1 MIVADSSYII
11 EGLLKNSYLLKD
23 KEIITPELAFYEVT
37 NAIWKHET
45 LLKDIK
51 NGKAFLNIF
60 NELIQNQTIQLIR
73 PDNNIIQKA
82 YTLAT
87 KKNITFYD
95 TIFVALAQNLGHEL
109 KTFDKTQERLTHTE

>member
-11 EGLLKNSYLLKD
+11 ECLLKNSSLLKD
-23 KEIITPELAFYEVT
+23 QKIITPELAYYEVT

-51 NGKAFLNIF
+51 NGKPYLNIF
-60 NELIQNQTIQLIR
+60 NELIQNKTIQLIH
-73 PDNNIIQKA
+73 PDNNITQKA

-87 KKNITFYD
+87 QKKLSFYD
-95 TIFVALAQNLGHEL
+95 TIFVALAQHLKLEL
-109 KTFDKTQERLTHTE
+109 KTYDKKQLDLTQ

>member
-11 EGLLKNSYLLKD
+11 EGLLTNSSLLKD
-23 KEIITPELAFYEVT
+23 QQIITPELAFYEVA

-60 NELIQNQTIQLIR
+60 NELVQNKTIHLIR
-73 PDNNIIQKA
+73 PDNNIIQNA
-82 YTLAT
+82 YILAT
-87 KKNITFYD
+87 KKNTSFYD
-95 TIFVALAQNLGHEL
+95 TIFVALAHDLKLEL
-109 KTFDKTQERLTHTE
+109 KTYDKKQPQLQ

>member
-11 EGLLKNSYLLKD
+11 EGLLKKSSLLKD

-37 NAIWKHET
+37 NAIWKHEVI
-45 LLKDIK
+45 LKDIK

-60 NELIQNQTIQLIR
+60 NELVLNQTIKLIR

-87 KKNITFYD
+87 KKNIAFYD
-95 TIFVALAQNLGHEL
+95 TIFVALAQDLGLEL
-109 KTFDKTQERLTHTE
+109 KTYDKKQKQLMA

>member
-11 EGLLKNSYLLKD
+11 EGLLKNSSLLKD
-23 KEIITPELAFYEVT
+23 QEIITTDLAYYEVT

-51 NGKAFLNIF
+51 NGKLYIDIF
-60 NELIQNQTIQLIR
+60 NELIQNKTIQLIH
-73 PDNNIIQKA
+73 PTNNIIQKA

-87 KKNITFYD
+87 QKKHSFYD
-95 TIFVALAQNLGHEL
+95 TIYVALAQHLKLKL
-109 KTFDKTQERLTHTE
+109 KTYDKKQLDLFQ